1 MSMVINLTNMS
12 FETQSHRTYPENW
25 NGEGWL
31 PVPLEFEQ
39 EIAGN
44 APYIELKIE
53 NDSIIGVK
61 KIDKPTP
68 KDPEPTTEERL
79 SALESAMLSMMGV
92 NINV

>member
-1 MSMVINLTNMS
+1 MSMIVNKADKT
-12 FETQSHRTYPENW
+12 FETQSHRTFPENW

-39 EIAGN
+39 DIAEN

-61 KIDKPTP
+61 NIDKPTP
-68 KDPEPTTEERL
+68 KDPAPTTDERL
-79 SALESAMLSMMGV
+79 AALESAMLSMMGV
-92 NINV
+92 NTNV